1 MNLPSGDPNN
11 QNPKNLINTEITIMI
26 EIIIDKINTSQ
37 ITNLSIDLRISI
49 QEMTNMTMTKII
61 MIGVM
66 MIITAEEADEI
77 TTTIKESLRLMTE
90 VTTTKT
96 TIISTMISTMIH
108 MIKITTELK
117 DQPLFKEAEEEE
129 EAEDE
134 ELEEAITR
142 VTTIEAMIILK
153 TNMVIIDI
161 SKTSISKG
169 KKTII
174 KMLLLMINT
183 LKINSN
189 KPLWITKTNSHWILH
204 TKHTCQDSA
213 RKFIVKHQNL
223 I

>member
-1 MNLPSGDPNN
+1 
-11 QNPKNLINTEITIMI
+11 MI

-77 TTTIKESLRLMTE
+77 TTTIKESLQLMTE
-90 VTTTKT
+90 ITTTKT
-96 TIISTMISTMIH
+96 KKISTIISTMISTMIH

-189 KPLWITKTNSHWILH
+189 KPLWITKINSHWILH